1 MQRLILLRHA
11 KAEARSASGEDFDRA
26 LTARGRHDAR
36 LMGEV
41 LADAGLKPDLALV
54 SAARR
59 TRQTWEEASAAFGDV
74 TALFEKSLFHASSR
88 ELRRAIEGVEGKAAN
103 VILVGH
109 NPAIHQLTLEL
120 LIDGAAGM
128 DAIDRAK
135 SKFPTAAAAAFAFDA
150 AGRPAYDGLFYPKD
164 FGGGAEE

>member
-11 KAEARSASGEDFDRA
+11 KAEAKSTSGEDYDRR
-26 LTARGRHDAR
+26 LTERGRHDAR
-36 LMGEV
+36 LMGQV

-54 SAARR
+54 SAAAR
-59 TRQTWEEASAAFGDV
+59 TRETWAAASESFSGAAAKFDK
-74 TALFEKSLFHASSR
+74 ALFHASSAA
-88 ELRRAIEGVEGKAAN
+88 LRKAVEQVEDEADT

-109 NPAIHQLTLEL
+109 NPAIHQLALEL
-120 LIDGAAGM
+120 LVEGGAGM
-128 DAIDRAK
+128 HAVDRAR
-135 SKFPTAAAAAFAFDA
+135 SKFPTAAAAAYRIDV